1 MAVSGKALKNKAL
14 KNKALKKWAVR
25 AGGSAAALALI
36 FWFLPKEAILDG
48 FSRLTPGVFLG
59 VFCAFLACH
68 VAAAFK
74 WWMLMDRAL
83 PFGPALRA
91 HFAGLAANLALPGA
105 AGGDAVRAGM
115 AHVALRDGPKV
126 AAAAVGDRLIDM
138 VGLAGLSL
146 AGLAFLARGANATL
160 AYLAAAVI
168 IGGAVAALFL
178 FPVLARRLWGRFPG
192 LPARGLVLR
201 LADAFGSLGRRPFL
215 LLFSLVLSAA
225 IQAVLIWLSVRLALP
240 VGVHVPL
247 AAWFFA
253 WPLAKIIATLPISL
267 GGLGVRESSLA
278 ALLVPFGASA
288 AQVVASGLAWQA
300 ILYLTGA
307 LGALVLTISGGS
319 LAARQKAFEE

>member
-1 MAVSGKALKNKAL
+1 MQG
-14 KNKALKKWAVR
+14 KALKKWAVR
-25 AGGSAAALALI
+25 AGGSALALALI

-48 FSRLTPGVFLG
+48 FRRLTPATFFGVF
-59 VFCAFLACH
+59 VAFLACH

-115 AHVALRDGPKV
+115 AHVALKDGPKV

-146 AGLAFLARGANATL
+146 LGLAFLARGGSPAL
-160 AYLAAAVI
+160 AWTMAGII
-168 IGGAVAALFL
+168 IGGAVVALFV
-178 FPVLARRLWGRFPG
+178 FPTLARWLWGRYPD
-192 LPARGLVLR
+192 LPARGLALR
-201 LADAFGSLGRRPFL
+201 LADAFGALGRRPAL

-225 IQAVLIWLSVRLALP
+225 IQSVLIWLSVRLAVP
-240 VGVHVPL
+240 VGVNVPL

-278 ALLVPFGASA
+278 ALLVPFGAA
-288 AQVVASGLAWQA
+288 APQVVASGLAWQA

-307 LGALVLTISGGS
+307 LGALILTISGGRLS
-319 LAARQKAFEE
+319 APAKAIED